1 MKTVAYT
8 NVDALR
14 EALMSA
20 VKCSAADLEEAVG
33 SVLVAT
39 AADFEERQQFSGRSA
54 YDPATRAMVLLADRI
69 PKGLEVPAIVAEM
82 QRHHG
87 REVAE
92 KIVGVLPEPQPLQ
105 AGDKVFVRSEL
116 RLATVLNVYGDGL
129 QGDNGDIRLDLCGN
143 TSLDEIEP
151 YDPELHAVYD
161 STFVPIKPEWKE
173 SYGITQEVP
182 LRSLDEEPGIK
193 AVLTRQDGE
202 SIAEFKQRCCDV
214 MNAVGDL
221 SAGSGAIGRYTIHP
235 DGWLKNDIAWGQ
247 GWLNEL
253 PADTCVIARH
263 VGVNRSGIL
272 RYTEEQLAAAPKNP
286 GLGDVDM
293 NPLIK
298 VELRDA
304 DGAVE
309 EVEFR
314 ASEVLKHNGETRS
327 WAEVGRDPSHQ
338 HLQMSLAE
346 DYALYAFKRQHGDME
361 PYEANVLEGLS
372 AQEEELDADALPAL
386 VDASQ
391 FHSMRGHVAEGVRVK
406 FASGEELNVRS
417 AMRGWKLESD
427 DGKVSLGPFDGAMS
441 LTAAIVLRD
450 GTAVPSVGR
459 DDTPALSF

>member
-1 MKTVAYT
+1 MKTVVYT

-92 KIVGVLPEPQPLQ
+92 KIVGTLPEPQPLQ

-182 LRSLDEEPGIK
+182 LRSLDEEPG
-193 AVLTRQDGE
+193 
-202 SIAEFKQRCCDV
+202 
-214 MNAVGDL
+214 N
-221 SAGSGAIGRYTIHP
+221 
-235 DGWLKNDIAWGQ
+235 
-247 GWLNEL
+247 
-253 PADTCVIARH
+253 
-263 VGVNRSGIL
+263 
-272 RYTEEQLAAAPKNP
+272 
-286 GLGDVDM
+286 M

-309 EVEFR
+309 DVEFR

-346 DYALYAFKRQHGDME
+346 DYALYAFKRQYGDME
-361 PYEANVLEGLS
+361 PYETNVLEGLS
-372 AQEEELDADALPAL
+372 DQEEELDVDALSAL
-386 VDASQ
+386 VEASQ
-391 FHSMRGHVAEGVRVK
+391 FHPMRGHVAEGVRVK
-406 FASGEELNVRS
+406 FASGEELNVRA

-441 LTAAIVLRD
+441 LSAAIVLRD